1 MVNRRAS
8 AETSEREYARAVGAR
23 LRQVRQR
30 HRLSLQAVER
40 LSAQEFKAS
49 VVGAYERGERVISV
63 SRLQRLAVLYEVA
76 VDSLLPEPAGTG
88 GLGRSDE
95 LDEALAARI
104 EALAAREPEI
114 LERYLRMIRA
124 RRRAAEGASIAIRAE
139 DVQAMELL
147 MGGTARPG

>member
-1 MVNRRAS
+1 MNRRSA

-40 LSAQEFKAS
+40 LSTQEFKAS

-63 SRLQRLAVLYEVA
+63 SRLQRLAVLYDVP
-76 VDSLLPEPAGTG
+76 VDSLLPEPASGVG
-88 GLGRSDE
+88 GLGGSGE
-95 LDEALAARI
+95 LDEVLAARI
-104 EALAAREPEI
+104 EAIAAREPEI

-124 RRRAAEGASIAIRAE
+124 RRRAAEGARIAIRAE